1 MTTFKQFVSFFLYFR
16 LFKTIDSKLNCRWLD
31 SNCWSSNRCT
41 NYATTTAQKEN
52 SSFNWHILATKKST
66 RKLAKERERMWKKKT
81 CKLTTLNQYVT
92 KQYLWP
98 DVTFSSAGFRA
109 FAAKRQR
116 RDIKVLDW
124 KISDPPTT

>member
-1 MTTFKQFVSFFLYFR
+1 MLKA
-16 LFKTIDSKLNCRWLD
+16 
-31 SNCWSSNRCT
+31 
-41 NYATTTAQKEN
+41 ATTVPTMPQPLLKKKTVILIGTSWRQKNPREN
-52 SSFNWHILATKKST
+52 S
-66 RKLAKERERMWKKKT
+66 RKRERENVEEKT

-98 DVTFSSAGFRA
+98 DVTFSSACFRA